1 MNDRAAFDQYADE
14 YDASLAAALE
24 LSGEDRMFYAQ
35 GRVKFFAACARKL
48 GFAAGRALDF
58 GCGVGSTAPLLCV
71 AFNLAHYTGVDVSPR
86 SIQLA
91 REREK
96 SDRCDFFLLSGKH
109 LLTSEYKP
117 DASMDLAY
125 CNGVFHHIPIEQR
138 IDAARYVHDSLRP
151 GGLFAL
157 WENFAWNPGTRY
169 VMSHCAFDTDAITL
183 VPRQAR
189 QLLHSAGFEILRTDF
204 AFVFPRFLK
213 ALRPLEKLLVKFPMG
228 AQYQVLAR
236 KPK

>member
-1 MNDRAAFDQYADE
+1 MNDRAAFDQYADD

-24 LSGEDRMFYAQ
+24 LSGEDRMYYAR
-35 GRVKFFAACARKL
+35 GRVAWFGRCV
-48 GFAAGRALDF
+48 RALDF
-58 GCGVGSTAPLLCV
+58 TAMRGLDYGCGVGSTSPLLCEE
-71 AFNLAHYTGVDVSPR
+71 FGLTQTIGVDVSPR
-86 SIQLA
+86 SIELA
-91 REREK
+91 RASFA
-96 SDRCDFFLLSGKH
+96 SDRCRFH
-109 LLTSEYKP
+109 LMNEYSP
-117 DASMDLAY
+117 DATLDLGY

-138 IDAARYVHDSLRP
+138 IGAAGYIRDSLCP

-169 VMSHCAFDTDAITL
+169 VMSHCVFDKDAITL

-189 QLLHSAGFEILRTDF
+189 QLLKSAGFEILRTDF

-213 ALRPLEKLLVKFPMG
+213 ALRPLEKLLVKLPLG